1 MKYGEALAGQTDTYS
16 ADIQLLDK
24 QLEVILGKSLSSNN
38 IKELSEYKND
48 ISEILIKKAKIA
60 GELSPAGSY
69 ISGLI
74 ERRRKYEEELNNG
87 QEYIKADMSGVISY
101 RVDGLEEDL
110 SPENFSKFN
119 KELLES
125 YNLKTGQVVGTSSNS
140 RQNSK

>member
-24 QLEVILGKSLSSNN
+24 QLEAILGKSLSNNN
-38 IKELSEYKND
+38 IKELSEYKNN

-110 SPENFSKFN
+110 SPENFSRFN